1 MKRKNTK
8 LVKRSEIITQQPETV
23 ENPNIAGIKSVIIE
37 HPKTLHKLPKTMKQ
51 IEKVFQV
58 SGAGINSD
66 NPLYSET
73 KESEIVLNEKN
84 GRRAKQSHI
93 F

>member
-8 LVKRSEIITQQPETV
+8 LVKQSEIITQQPETV

-51 IEKVFQV
+51 IEKVFHV

-84 GRRAKQSHI
+84 ARRAKQSHI